1 MSGRNPPNRNRRV
14 DTSDETEATIAF
26 TSCADGSRHR
36 FRFICLEE
44 QPGMWRIHEVKEGRT
59 WRIVG
64 CEPIQ
69 QLRVGQTDPQGDLME
84 QHLID

>member
-1 MSGRNPPNRNRRV
+1 
-14 DTSDETEATIAF
+14 
-26 TSCADGSRHR
+26 
-36 FRFICLEE
+36 
-44 QPGMWRIHEVKEGRT
+44 MWRIHEVKEGRT